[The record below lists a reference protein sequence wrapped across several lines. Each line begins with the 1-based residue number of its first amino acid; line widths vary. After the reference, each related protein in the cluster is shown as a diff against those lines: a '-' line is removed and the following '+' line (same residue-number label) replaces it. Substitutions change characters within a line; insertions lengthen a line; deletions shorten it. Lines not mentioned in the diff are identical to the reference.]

1 MALGSEETRML
12 METVKTM
19 SGPERSTFM
28 TWLIVSMVRDIS
40 YYVILA
46 ILVFSL
52 GRRLVQACLS
62 AFREAGR
69 ANA

>member
-12 METVKTM
+12 MDQVQHMT
-19 SGPERSTFM
+19 GPERSTFM
-28 TWLIVSMVRDIS
+28 TWLVISLVRDVS
-40 YYVILA
+40 YYIVLA

-52 GRRLVQACLS
+52 GRRLIQACLS
-62 AFREAGR
+62 AFREANR

>member
-1 MALGSEETRML
+1 ML
-12 METVKTM
+12 MESVKTM
-19 SGPERSTFM
+19 SAADKSTFM

-40 YYVILA
+40 YYVIIA

-52 GRRLVQACLS
+52 GRRLLQAGLT